1 MTLLDTNVLIRALE
15 QKDVEAL
22 RCLEQTAESGGAVAS
37 GVFLAEMQAGAERA
51 EEVLPALLAHG
62 VGVLGLPVASAA
74 PCARAFA
81 AYLAARRKQARAATP
96 KTPLADFFIGGHAEA
111 CGFAIA
117 TDDDA
122 RFRTYFPTVAVRKV

>member
-1 MTLLDTNVLIRALE
+1 MTLVDTNVLIRALE
-15 QKDVEAL
+15 RKDAAVL
-22 RCLEQTAESGGAVAS
+22 RWLEQTAGCGEAVAS
-37 GVFLAEMQAGAERA
+37 VVSLAEMQAGAERA
-51 EEVLPALLAHG
+51 EEVLPALVAHG

-74 PCARAFA
+74 PCARAFG
-81 AYLAARRKQARAATP
+81 AYLAARRKQPLAAAP

-111 CGFAIA
+111 CGFEIA